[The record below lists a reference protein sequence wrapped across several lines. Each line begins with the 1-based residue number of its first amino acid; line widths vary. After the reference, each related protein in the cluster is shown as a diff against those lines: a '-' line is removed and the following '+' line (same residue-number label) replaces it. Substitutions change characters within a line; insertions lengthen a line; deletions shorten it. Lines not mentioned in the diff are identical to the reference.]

1 VSQTVNTTDNASP
14 EEIDADGA
22 GVPVIPGMGEEGEKL
37 STTVAAASDA
47 GHATHSVP
55 SGSQKRPVKPGSSRA
70 DRLSSFRLADFPAL
84 TGREEDWRFTP
95 LNRLAGL
102 HLPDG
107 DDARLTGAA
116 PAVSVTELDGV
127 TVETVGRDDARLGTV
142 LTPDDRVAAAAWAS
156 FEQATVVTIGA
167 DVEATAPVRIDITG
181 TGTAPAAQH
190 LLVVA
195 APNSRADVVLQHRG
209 SAVVAQNIEFDVQE
223 GADLNVTSLQSW
235 DDGAV
240 HVSAQ
245 QARIGKDASF
255 KHVAVSYGGSLVRL
269 TPTSRFAG
277 QGGET
282 EMFGLYFA
290 DAGQHL
296 EQRLFVD
303 HAVAN
308 CKSNVLYK
316 GALQGQDAHTVWVG
330 DVLIRKEAEGTDS
343 YEKNQNLVLSEGTRV
358 DSVPNLE
365 IETGLIDGAGHASS
379 TAQFDDEQLF
389 YLMARGIEEKDA
401 RELIVRG
408 FLYEIIQKIGIAD
421 VEETLIAQM
430 ESELQVASL

>member
-1 VSQTVNTTDNASP
+1 MSQTVNTT
-14 EEIDADGA
+14 EELDAQGA

-37 STTVAAASDA
+37 STTVAEASDA

-55 SGSQKRPVKPGSSRA
+55 SGAATAGGRGGAKPGSSRA
-70 DRLSSFRLADFPAL
+70 DRVSSYELADFPAL

-95 LNRLAGL
+95 LNRLSGL
-102 HLPDG
+102 HLPGG
-107 DDARLTGAA
+107 DEARLTGPA
-116 PAVSVTELDGV
+116 PALTVSESDGV
-127 TVETVGRDDARLGTV
+127 RVETVDRSDARLGSAF
-142 LTPDDRVAAAAWAS
+142 TPDDRVSAAAWAS
-156 FEQATVVTIGA
+156 FTEATVVTIGSG
-167 DVEATAPVRIDITG
+167 VEVDAPVRIEIAG
-181 TGTAPAAQH
+181 TSEEVAAQH
-190 LLVVA
+190 LLVIA
-195 APNSRADVVLQHRG
+195 EPNSRADVVIRHTGNAR
-209 SAVVAQNIEFDVQE
+209 VAQNVEFDVQE
-223 GADLNVTSLQSW
+223 GAGLNVTSLQAW
-235 DDGAV
+235 EAGAV

-245 QARIGKDASF
+245 QVKVGKDARI

-269 TPTSRFAG
+269 TPTTRLAG
-277 QGGET
+277 QGAET

-308 CKSNVLYK
+308 AKSNVLYK
-316 GALQGQDAHTVWVG
+316 GALQGQDAHAVWVG

-408 FLYEIIQKIGIAD
+408 FLNEIIQKIGIAD
-421 VEETLIAQM
+421 IEEGLLDQM
-430 ESELQVASL
+430 DSELQVANF